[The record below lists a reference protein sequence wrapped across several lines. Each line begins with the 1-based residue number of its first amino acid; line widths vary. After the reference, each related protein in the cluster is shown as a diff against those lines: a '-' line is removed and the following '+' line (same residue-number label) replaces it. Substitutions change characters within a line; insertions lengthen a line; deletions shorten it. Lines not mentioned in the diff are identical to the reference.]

1 MQGRPLTD
9 QEKAFIDSHEA
20 MMFNGQI
27 AQELARRYP
36 QDNGGYRCQKSI
48 TKYLQRRQAGV

>member
-9 QEKAFIDSHEA
+9 QEKAFIDIHEA
-20 MMFNGQI
+20 TMFNGHI
-27 AQELARRYP
+27 AQELARLYP

-48 TKYLQRRQAGV
+48 TTYLKKRQAGV